1 MTTFNIALSADAI
14 PKMLKASQQQL
25 GGQWQINRDELCWD
39 IEQPFG
45 LWQSRCIPVREG
57 IDLVFNRADLQQS
70 VSFVEELDQLS
81 NWAIRFFLSGQSV
94 QCLEGGNIELVN
106 RPGTNM
112 IGFMSGKLKTTTE
125 YHAKQTVDVLTIVM
139 KPEQFLALLP
149 SELADM
155 NFGQTV
161 SRDRPD
167 SKLLITVG
175 QTTPAMLTVLQQI
188 MACPHEGQ
196 LKLLY
201 MESKALE
208 LIVMKLAQVQ
218 ESALIPQFKY
228 QIKAD
233 DIDRLHRAR
242 EILIQNLAHPPSL
255 KGLAKQTEM
264 NDFKLKRGFRQMFGT
279 TVFGYLHQCRMEKAQ
294 MILER
299 GNYSVAQVAQKVGYA
314 SPSQFSAAFKRR
326 FGVTPRSYKGY
337 CG

>member
-1 MTTFNIALSADAI
+1 MTTFNIALSTDAI

-25 GGQWQINRDELCWD
+25 GGQWQINKDELCWD

-45 LWQSRCIPVREG
+45 LWQNRCIPVRDG
-57 IDLVFNRADLQQS
+57 IYLGFIRAELRQD

-81 NWAIRFFLSGQSV
+81 NWAIRFCLSGQSV
-94 QCLEGGNIELVN
+94 QRLEGENLEIVG
-106 RPGTNM
+106 RPGMNM
-112 IGFMSGKLKTTTE
+112 IGFASGKIQAKTTYAANQVVE
-125 YHAKQTVDVLTIVM
+125 ILNVGIA
-139 KPEQFLALLP
+139 PEQFKALLP
-149 SELADM
+149 PELAEMD
-155 NFGQTV
+155 FGQTIA
-161 SRDRPD
+161 RDRPD
-167 SKLLITVG
+167 SKLLVTVN

-188 MACPHEGQ
+188 MTCPHEGQ

-218 ESALIPQFKY
+218 ESASIPQFKY

-233 DIDRLHRAR
+233 DIERLHRAR

-255 KGLAKQTEM
+255 KALAQQTEM